1 MSAPPATR
9 RVALATGVTLAFAE
23 RGERSGVPV
32 VLLPGYADS
41 HRFYEPL
48 LPYLPGALHV
58 YAVTP
63 RGHGD
68 STKPE
73 HGYALADFAADV
85 PAFLDA
91 VGLERAVLLGHSSGG
106 LVAQRCAIDRPG
118 RVLGLVLAGAP
129 RGLHGVRPPFAATV
143 ERMTDPVG
151 PDLARAVLGAIPVT
165 AALPESFVGEMV
177 AENAK
182 LPAHVWRAVLAGLT
196 GAEAPT
202 ETGVITV
209 PTLVLW
215 GERDTLLG
223 RGEQERLVA
232 ATPGA
237 RLVTY
242 PDAGHL
248 VAWDVPAALAADVA
262 AFALGLWPPIPHA
275 VATR

>member
-1 MSAPPATR
+1 MSAPPAAHRAT
-9 RVALATGVTLAFAE
+9 LATGVTLAFAE
-23 RGERSGVPV
+23 QGEPSGVPV

-41 HRFYEPL
+41 HRFFEPL
-48 LPYLPGALHV
+48 LPHLPPALHV

-73 HGYALADFAADV
+73 HGYALADLAADV

-118 RVLGLVLAGAP
+118 RVLGLVLAGSP
-129 RGLHGVRPPFAATV
+129 RGLHGLRPPFAATV
-143 ERMTDPVG
+143 ERMSDPVG
-151 PDLARAVLGAIPVT
+151 QDLAREVLGTIPVT
-165 AALPESFVGEMV
+165 AALPESFVQEML

-182 LPAHVWRAVLAGLT
+182 LPARVWRAVLAGLT
-196 GAEAPT
+196 EARPPT
-202 ETGVITV
+202 ETGVLTV
-209 PTLVLW
+209 PLLVLW
-215 GERDTLLG
+215 GERDALLG
-223 RGEQERLVA
+223 REDQERLVA

-248 VAWDVPAALAADVA
+248 LAWDAPAALAADA
-262 AFALGLWPPIPHA
+262 TAFALGL
-275 VATR
+275 